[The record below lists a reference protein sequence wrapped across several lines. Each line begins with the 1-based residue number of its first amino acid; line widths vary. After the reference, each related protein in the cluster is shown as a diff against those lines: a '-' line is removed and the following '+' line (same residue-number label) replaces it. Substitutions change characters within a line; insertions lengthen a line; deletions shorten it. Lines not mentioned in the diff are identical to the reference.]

1 MMGFGLIW
9 VVLVLGVIAYLV
21 GWRPDS
27 FQGRQPPSGRQSD
40 FRREDAFEILKQRY
54 ARGEISQEE
63 FLEMRRDLEG

>member
-9 VVLVLGVIAYLV
+9 IVMIILLVVGLIAYGV

-27 FQGRQPPSGRQSD
+27 FQGNQPSRKPGQ
-40 FRREDAFEILKQRY
+40 DALEILQARY

-63 FLEMRRDLEG
+63 YQQMRRDLEG